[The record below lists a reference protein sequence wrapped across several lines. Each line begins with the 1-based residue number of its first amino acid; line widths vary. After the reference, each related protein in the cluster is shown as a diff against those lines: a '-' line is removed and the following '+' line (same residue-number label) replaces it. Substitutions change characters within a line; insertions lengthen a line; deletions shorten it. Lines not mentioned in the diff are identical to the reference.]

1 MLSNTNMNIRNL
13 IALIIVFF
21 FNSSHS
27 ILKPKSI
34 NSIKRV
40 EPTYLRYSNDLFTL
54 KYIREGMIISG
65 FVNQK
70 YKIDFIDGKHLVFS
84 KIEDLRKYIER
95 NDIWNMSDIYH
106 NKVVVLGGFSYQF
119 VLSDSDE
126 LKYKTIYLS
135 NCYNEKLDSLRYYLF
150 ELVPPKYKKKY
161 KLEYYSYEKEDPC
174 ACSIKDK

>member
-1 MLSNTNMNIRNL
+1 MLNKTRL
-13 IALIIVFF
+13 ILLLIIFVL
-21 FNSSHS
+21 FNSS
-27 ILKPKSI
+27 
-34 NSIKRV
+34 NSIENPQRADTTYVYYKGMQSEVRHLRGGLAIGGFTNKKYNLEFISWKKISYEKRKS
-40 EPTYLRYSNDLFTL
+40 LYS
-54 KYIREGMIISG
+54 
-65 FVNQK
+65 
-70 YKIDFIDGKHLVFS
+70 
-84 KIEDLRKYIER
+84 YIER

-150 ELVPPKYKKKY
+150 ELVPPKFKKKY